1 MKKIYFAPST
11 RVVKIELQKMVANSP
26 NKTILDKNDEPITD
40 GNEIGSRRGNIWFD
54 DEED

>member
-26 NKTILDKNDEPITD
+26 NKTILDKNDAPITD

>member
-11 RVVKIELQKMVANSP
+11 KVVKIELQKMVANSP
-26 NKTILDKNDEPITD
+26 NKTILDKNDAPITD